1 MIFLLSDRPLA
12 FEEIDQF
19 VREGSRREAA
29 NTVVSRNYQ

>member
-19 VREGSRREAA
+19 VREGRLAA
-29 NTVVSRNYQ
+29 KPQTPS